1 MREGF
6 FPPPRKINQ
15 RFNVDKLAQL
25 QHRISQLEEKKKTL
39 LKSQS
44 EKLLKE
50 ATKILGN
57 TFSPELVLTVLSETW
72 TTADAKTKEAWLKKA
87 TTFRQPKSRSL
98 KSKTA

>member
-1 MREGF
+1 M
-6 FPPPRKINQ
+6 
-15 RFNVDKLAQL
+15 DKLAQL

-50 ATKILGN
+50 STKILGKV
-57 TFSPELVLTVLSETW
+57 FSPELVLTILSETW
-72 TTADAKTKEAWLKKA
+72 ITADEKTKEAWLKKA